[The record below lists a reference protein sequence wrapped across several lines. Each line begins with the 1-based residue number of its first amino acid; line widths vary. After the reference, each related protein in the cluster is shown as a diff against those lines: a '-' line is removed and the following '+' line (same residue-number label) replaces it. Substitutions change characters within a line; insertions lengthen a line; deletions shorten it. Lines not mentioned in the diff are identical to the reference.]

1 MGGEL
6 QQLDEAE
13 QDDGVVGL
21 QEHGIGLRRLDD
33 EFFPHAGDDHD
44 DSHEHFEAGMPE
56 GAAEPLQLHGDFP
69 LFSRMTILLLWSFFE
84 KHEYTFAVMLKEFE
98 CGHPRSAWSSDLGMV
113 RTVKIAVP

>member
-21 QEHGIGLRRLDD
+21 QERGIGLRRLDD
-33 EFFPHAGDDHD
+33 EFFPHTGGDHD

-56 GAAEPLQLHGDFP
+56 GAAEPLQPHRP
-69 LFSRMTILLLWSFFE
+69 RQRR
-84 KHEYTFAVMLKEFE
+84 AVLDDEQPVLRPAGRVGPSGIV
-98 CGHPRSAWSSDLGMV
+98 CHPARGGS
-113 RTVKIAVP
+113 